1 MPKFML
7 GNVRH
12 QLDDK
17 GRMRIPAKYREGI
30 GANAYILPGRAGCLY
45 IIPEEKLESVV
56 ASLGVDN
63 LYSNTAAND
72 LATDILG
79 NGDYV
84 EEDAQG
90 RVRLSKELSKT
101 AGIDKEVVFVGKV
114 TYLEIWPA
122 EVWDERFSVLNPD
135 NLNRMLEKLKNLG
148 V

>member
-1 MPKFML
+1 M
-7 GNVRH
+7 
-12 QLDDK
+12 
-17 GRMRIPAKYREGI
+17 
-30 GANAYILPGRAGCLY
+30 AYD
-45 IIPEEKLESVV
+45 VQ
-56 ASLGVDN
+56 
-63 LYSNTAAND
+63 AND
-72 LATDILG
+72 GYVSAEDAELITDILG

-90 RVRLSKELSKT
+90 RVRLSKELAKT